1 MKTFFRGIVVAMLAI
16 LVMPQM
22 RGAES
27 WSVPGSTPS
36 QVFASGSGSASD
48 PYIIN
53 TAQQLANFA
62 YMVYECKDYYEDK
75 YIALG
80 RDIVLNDNVVDNPS
94 SAKAWM
100 PIGSYG
106 WFKDGKFLGTFD
118 GRGHTISGLYIS
130 NSSKFDTYVGLFG
143 TLKSSGTVKNL
154 NVKDAVIDLNSST
167 EDGLYVG
174 GIVGYITDNA
184 SVSNCS
190 FEGNIYGNKGT
201 TYQGGIVG
209 LHKGIKNITSC
220 RFSGKLGANPSDN
233 AYCPVYVGGIVGY
246 STGSV
251 YDCSAAVNICGSLNI
266 SDGYIGGIGG
276 CVNAYIVNCT
286 TAATDANGN
295 SCLIKGINSK
305 TVGGIAGWGSEL
317 RHCRNYATVQTD
329 HASFSMG
336 GVAGGCSK
344 VEYSANFGRVY
355 CVDEDYTRTVVDVYM
370 GGVVGR
376 AYVEV
381 KNCAN
386 YGAVD
391 VPNMQWKTDHG
402 AGYAYTHCGGIA
414 GDSPKITCSFN
425 VGTVKA
431 TMFNYQGS
439 WTNHSFGVSRNLPA
453 EDDRQNTY
461 FLKTSGLQA
470 TASGNYDMEAE
481 LLFFQGEIF
490 QQTYESVWGMKWGI
504 APASKY
510 PLPIKWGGVSR
521 EYALH
526 EIEGEGT
533 KDSPFII
540 DSEEKFLAISSDLK
554 HAGSNLDGKYYKQVC
569 DLDFEGKDFTPIG
582 MYLDEVTGNYSFVS
596 FKGHYDGG
604 GYTVRNINYT
614 FPGNP
619 DGHGYVGVFAKL
631 EDGGSLSNINFSC
644 VNLVV
649 SDNCTAGI
657 AVGSYNTTCVEET
670 EMEATGPKYTPLS
683 GINVLA
689 CSIVSHGK
697 SHVGGLAGSVSTNM
711 YLEGRDTP
719 YIMYTANLTIDGCT
733 VQNTSIEA
741 SYIAGGLV
749 GLQNFTIVKRSTA
762 MCNFSVND
770 THSGPCYIGGLIG
783 ANFCYEAGSEVI
795 SRETEVH
802 NCVVL
807 PAIDYDSVDKMT
819 RACYIGGFLGNAG
832 TDVGS
837 EMTINNSMTDL
848 AGYSGSNENVFVGYC
863 VGYDNGAAYDFS
875 FTEFPDAKL
884 CGNRSNEDLYI
895 IDYSEYK
902 TLADLG
908 GWDAYYLN
916 GRSNSGDMKW
926 GYYYPTATPN
936 PYAVTSANGR
946 YTHYNLVNA
955 SAIDSPTNLYVDFTL
970 PAVPLD
976 NNVLTAA
983 EGTSISQILVAAK
996 ANLVSQNGVASRLY
1010 LHDNMDF
1017 KYTGSFHAYA
1027 VHFENTDEAK
1037 CQVMCL
1043 PFEVRQEMLPE
1054 GSLMMAI
1061 DGYTSSAV
1069 TAKVITTA
1077 AAGTPFIL
1085 YSANGVVIDY
1095 DSYDGIVTGSTT
1107 ADTYL
1112 SGTFAATTAAVGDY
1126 VLSDDGSKFVRL
1138 TASQSVAAFRGYVP
1152 AAKFPEAGDEVP
1164 FIIEANSFAD
1174 LTTAG
1179 AVYQLNFPLYG
1190 VRVHDGVL
1198 YATTA
1203 VQSADISKP
1212 IEGLPMQ
1219 EFESKY
1225 WYDNDQFDWIA
1236 IPGLSSEYVGKALTT
1251 GFVAQF
1257 IGDKLAN
1264 AANYSI
1270 AGEAPSINLSTY
1282 TSAHILHGNYTN
1294 YADDDYHGFFVA
1306 PKTNEVARF
1315 YGYVSTDGDGVR
1327 YLTLESDWCG
1337 LLNGKGV
1344 VIEGATE
1351 SAMPNNTETYQAFE
1365 GILVADAA
1373 ANGGRKILFTD
1384 YKGEVTS
1391 ELDPATAT
1399 DRIYSVDGA
1408 VVIEASTDGLATI
1421 YTPAGAVV
1429 AQQPV
1434 TAGQPA
1440 VIPLPAGLYIATL
1453 PTTATRVVVH

>member
-1 MKTFFRGIVVAMLAI
+1 MKSFIRVIAVTVLAI
-16 LVMPQM
+16 LTIWPM

-36 QVFASGSGSASD
+36 QVFASGSGSSSD

-62 YMVYECKDYYEDK
+62 YMVYECKDYYEGK

-80 RDIVLNDNVVDNPS
+80 CDIVLNYNVMANPS

-130 NSSKFDTYVGLFG
+130 KSSKFDTYVGLFG
-143 TLKSSGTVKNL
+143 TLKSNGTIKNL
-154 NVKDAVIDLNSST
+154 NVKDAVIDLSSST

-174 GIVGYITDNA
+174 GIVGYITDDA
-184 SVSNCS
+184 SVSDCS
-190 FEGNIYGNKGT
+190 FEGNIYGNKAT

-251 YDCSAAVNICGSLNI
+251 YDCSTAVNICGSLNI

-305 TVGGIAGWGSEL
+305 TVGGIAGWASVL
-317 RHCRNYATVQTD
+317 SHCRNYATVQTD

-336 GVAGGCSK
+336 GVAGSCSK
-344 VEYSANFGRVY
+344 VEYTANFGRVY
-355 CVDEDYTRTVVDVYM
+355 CVDEGYTRSVVDVYM

-376 AYVEV
+376 AYIEV

-391 VPNMQWKTDHG
+391 VPDMQWKTDHG
-402 AGYAYTHCGGIA
+402 ADYVYTHCGGIA
-414 GDSPKITCSFN
+414 GDSPAITCSFN

-431 TMFNYQGS
+431 SSFNYQGS
-439 WTNHSFGVSRNLPA
+439 WTNHSFGVSRNLPDK
-453 EDDRQNTY
+453 DDRENTY
-461 FLKTSGLQA
+461 FLNTTSAQA
-470 TASGNYDMEAE
+470 TASGDYNMKAE
-481 LLFFQGEIF
+481 LLFFQGEVF
-490 QQTYESVWGMKWGI
+490 QQTYESIWGMKWGI
-504 APASKY
+504 DPATKL

-526 EIEGEGT
+526 DIEGEGT
-533 KDSPFII
+533 EANPFII
-540 DSEEKFLAISSDLK
+540 DSEEKFLAISDNLK
-554 HAGSNLDGKYYKQVC
+554 YAEANLDGKYYKQVC
-569 DLDFEGKDFTPIG
+569 DLDFESKDFTPIG
-582 MYLDEVTGNYSFVS
+582 MYIDEVTGNYSFVS

-614 FPGNP
+614 FPGN
-619 DGHGYVGVFAKL
+619 GYVGVFAKL

-644 VNLVV
+644 VNFVV

-657 AVGSYNTTCVEET
+657 AVGSYNTTCEPDT
-670 EMEATGPKYTPLS
+670 EIEATGPKYTPLS

-697 SHVGGLAGSVSTNM
+697 SHVGGLVGSVSTNVH
-711 YLEGRDTP
+711 LEGRDTP
-719 YIMYTANLTIDGCT
+719 YTMNTANITIDGCT

-749 GLQNFTIVKRSTA
+749 GLQNYTLVKRSTA

-770 THSGPCYIGGLIG
+770 THSGPCYIGGLLG
-783 ANFCYEAGSEVI
+783 ANFCYEAGSEEI
-795 SRETEVH
+795 SRETVVH
-802 NCVVL
+802 NCVAL

-819 RACYIGGFLGNAG
+819 QKCYIGGFLGNAG
-832 TDVGS
+832 TDPYS
-837 EMTINNSMTDL
+837 EMTINNSMADL
-848 AGYSGSNENVFVGYC
+848 AGYNGSNENVFVGYC
-863 VGYDNGAAYDFS
+863 VGYDNEATYEFS
-875 FTEFPDAKL
+875 FAEFPDAKL
-884 CGNRSNEDLYI
+884 CGNLNNEELNI
-895 IDYSEYK
+895 IVDPEYK

-916 GRSNSGDMKW
+916 GNSNEGNMKW

-936 PYAVTSANGR
+936 PYAVTSANGKYSY
-946 YTHYNLVNA
+946 YTLKNA
-955 SAIDSPTNLYVDFTL
+955 SMITAPDKLYVDFTL

-976 NNVLTAA
+976 NNVVTAA

-1010 LHDNMDF
+1010 LHDKMDF
-1017 KYTGSFHAYA
+1017 KYTGSFQTYA

-1037 CQVMCL
+1037 CQVLCL

-1054 GSLMMAI
+1054 GSLMLAI
-1061 DGYTSSAV
+1061 DGYTASAV
-1069 TAKVITTA
+1069 TSKVITTA

-1085 YSANGVVIDY
+1085 YNANGVVIDY

-1107 ADTYL
+1107 ADPYL
-1112 SGTFAATTAAVGDY
+1112 SGTFAATTAAAGDY
-1126 VLSDDGSKFVRL
+1126 VLSADGSKFVRL

-1152 AAKFPEAGDEVP
+1152 AAKFPGAGDEVP
-1164 FIIEANSFAD
+1164 FIIEADKFAD

-1179 AVYQLNFPLYG
+1179 AVYQLNFTLYG

-1203 VQSADISKP
+1203 KQSADISKP
-1212 IEGLPMQ
+1212 IEGLPME

-1236 IPGLSSEYVGKALTT
+1236 IPDLGEDYVGKALST
-1251 GFVAQF
+1251 GFVAQYT
-1257 IGDKLAN
+1257 GDQLAS

-1270 AGEAPSINLSTY
+1270 AGAAPSINLSTY

-1315 YGYVSTDGDGVR
+1315 YGYVTTEIDGVR
-1327 YLTLESDWCG
+1327 YLTLEKEWCG

-1344 VIEGATE
+1344 VIEGNSET
-1351 SAMPNNTETYQAFE
+1351 MPDRTYGYQAFE

-1373 ANGGRKILFTD
+1373 ANGGRKILFTE

-1399 DRIYSVDGA
+1399 ERIYSVDGA
-1408 VVIEASTDGLATI
+1408 VVIEASTAGLATI

-1434 TAGQPA
+1434 TAGHQ
-1440 VIPLPAGLYIATL
+1440 VVVPLPAGLYIATL